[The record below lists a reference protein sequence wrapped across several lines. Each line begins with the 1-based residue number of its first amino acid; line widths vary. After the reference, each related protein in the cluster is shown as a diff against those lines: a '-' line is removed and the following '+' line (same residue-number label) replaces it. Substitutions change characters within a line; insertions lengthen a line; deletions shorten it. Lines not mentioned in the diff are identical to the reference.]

1 MKGFVRKFKSLEML
15 SEEQVESIH
24 QGTLQVLEE
33 TGIRFEHEKAMDI
46 FEANGCKVDRER
58 KRVCF
63 PATLVE
69 KCLSLCPRSFSV
81 KAREPKH
88 DLVIGGDTLYF
99 ISGCGT
105 NTVDL
110 DTWESRP
117 ATKKE
122 TIEGIKILDAL
133 DNLHLFLAFSPYFGW
148 EGLPPVMGE
157 PEMTAAKAKYS
168 TKVQKTGSIND
179 SEVFAIKM
187 AKALGCEV
195 LGLVNPSPPLTYY
208 SEAAEA
214 IFRYTDA
221 DLPFHVSSGATIG
234 LSGPASIIGSTV
246 TNNAELIAGVVL
258 AQLLKPG
265 TRVWVG
271 NFVNAANMRN
281 GSLAFG
287 SIANSLTQIVF
298 NQIWRRYGIPVWS
311 ATPAYS
317 SAKKIDFQC
326 GYEKGIAAILAAVSG
341 SHAIHMHG
349 GVHGE
354 LTYHPV
360 QSILDDD
367 IAGMVGHFL
376 SGLER
381 DTEDTASPRGILGG
395 FFCKHLRNRHRV
407 LSNVGNIIPVL
418 GKLQRFVFEGLTS
431 LTFPVV
437 VQYLDEFS
445 QCDHL
450 ILKHQAING
459 VDGIGKI
466 RYPVSLQYRLRVLDV
481 FSAPF
486 AHVRCHVNAV
496 INGSRCKGC
505 GVELCIRCRRYC
517 CQRDDEAHVQ

>member
-1 MKGFVRKFKSLEML
+1 MKGFVRKFTPLEIL
-15 SEEQVESIH
+15 SKEQVESIH

-33 TGIRFEHEKAMDI
+33 TGIRFDHEKAMDI
-46 FEANGCKVDRER
+46 FEANRCKVDRER
-58 KRVCF
+58 KRVRF

-69 KCLSLCPRSFSV
+69 KCLSLCPPKFSV
-81 KAREPKH
+81 KARDPKH

-117 ATKKE
+117 ATKEE

-133 DNLHLFLAFSPYFGW
+133 DNLHMFLAFSPYFGW
-148 EGLPPVMGE
+148 DGLPPVMGE
-157 PEMTAAKAKYS
+157 PEMTAAKARYS

-187 AKALGCEV
+187 AKTLGCEV
-195 LGLVNPSPPLTYY
+195 LGIVNPSPPLTYY

-214 IFRYTDA
+214 IFRYTEA
-221 DLPFHVSSGATIG
+221 DLPFHVSSGATMG
-234 LSGPASIIGSTV
+234 LSGPASIVGSTI

-265 TRVWVG
+265 SRVWVG

-281 GSLAFG
+281 GSIAFG
-287 SIANSLTQIVF
+287 SIANSLTQVAF

-317 SAKKIDFQC
+317 SAKTIDFQC

-349 GVHGE
+349 GLHGE

-376 SGLER
+376 NGVEVGKDTLLIELINKVGPIPGHYFKEDHTIESWKTIEYIPRVADRLSYEKWISKGKKGALELAKER
-381 DTEDTASPRGILGG
+381 MQKILNTH
-395 FFCKHLRNRHRV
+395 KPIP
-407 LSNVGNIIPVL
+407 LSREQDQEIEEI
-418 GKLQRFVFEGLTS
+418 
-431 LTFPVV
+431 
-437 VQYLDEFS
+437 LDEARS
-445 QCDHL
+445 YY
-450 ILKHQAING
+450 KE
-459 VDGIGKI
+459 K
-466 RYPVSLQYRLRVLDV
+466 RLM
-481 FSAPF
+481 
-486 AHVRCHVNAV
+486 
-496 INGSRCKGC
+496 
-505 GVELCIRCRRYC
+505 
-517 CQRDDEAHVQ
+517 